1 MHTRTVFAGA
11 EVFDGIERSTVEVA
25 IEGERI
31 VDVGV
36 GLDGD
41 DIVDCSGAF
50 IVPGL
55 FDCHVHVM
63 VRDLDVARSEQ
74 EPFSLPYYE
83 AVRNLS
89 LLLDQG
95 ITSARDAAGADA
107 GVKRAIEKNLIEG
120 PRLQIALVML
130 SQTGGHGDLHLP
142 SGGSRSMAMM
152 VPHPGRPRSVR
163 DGVDDV
169 RRGVREVLRAGAD
182 AIKVATTGGVMSSG
196 DDPRHAHFRDDE
208 LEAIAAEVAAAGTY
222 FFAHAQGTEGIKAA
236 LRHGARS
243 IEHGYHL
250 DDEAIDL
257 LLQRDAWLVPTL
269 SATQAIVD
277 AAAHGVPIPPDSL
290 ALAQEA
296 IEAHRESFARA
307 VAAGVTVAM
316 GTDSPP
322 YGHPAASS
330 LDELL
335 LMTQASSMTPEG
347 AWRAAT
353 ANAAAL
359 LRQDDLG
366 VLAPGKLADL
376 VVVDGELDDLRGL
389 RERIRSV
396 TLGGTLVRSR
406 EELTRGMQ

>member
-1 MHTRTVFAGA
+1 MHKRTVFAGGR
-11 EVFDGIERSTVEVA
+11 VFDGASTSEVDVVVD
-25 IEGERI
+25 GDRI

-41 DIVDCSGAF
+41 VVVDCTGAS

-83 AVRNLS
+83 ALRNLS

-120 PRLQIALVML
+120 PRLQTALVML

-142 SGGSRSMAMM
+142 SGGNRSISMM
-152 VPHPGRPRSVR
+152 MPHPGRPRSVR
-163 DGVDDV
+163 DGADDV
-169 RRGVREVLRAGAD
+169 RRGVREILRAGAD
-182 AIKVATTGGVMSSG
+182 AIKVATTGGVMSPG
-196 DDPRHAHFRDDE
+196 DDPRHAHFRDEE
-208 LEAIAAEVAAAGTY
+208 LAVIAAEVAAAGTY
-222 FFAHAQGTEGIKAA
+222 FFAHAQGTDGIKAA

-257 LLQRDAWLVPTL
+257 LLRRDAWLVPTL

-277 AAAHGVPIPPDSL
+277 AADRGVPIPPENL
-290 ALAQEA
+290 ALATEA
-296 IEAHRESFARA
+296 LDAHRASFARA
-307 VAAGVTVAM
+307 VDAGVKIAM

-322 YGHPAASS
+322 YGHPSASS
-330 LDELL
+330 LDELW
-335 LMTQASSMTPEG
+335 LMTRVSSMNPED

-353 ANAAAL
+353 SNAAAL

-366 VLAPGKLADL
+366 TLAPGKLADL
-376 VVVDGELDDLRGL
+376 VVVEGALDDLRGL
-389 RERIRSV
+389 RGRIRQV
-396 TLGGTLVRSR
+396 ILGGRRVR
-406 EELTRGMQ
+406 

>member
-1 MHTRTVFAGA
+1 MHTRTVFTGGR
-11 EVFDGIERSTVEVA
+11 VFDGVSTSEADVA
-25 IEGERI
+25 IVGDRI
-31 VDVGV
+31 VDVGG

-41 DIVDCSGAF
+41 EVVDCTGAF

-63 VRDLDVARSEQ
+63 VRDLDVTHSEQ
-74 EPFSLPYYE
+74 EPFSVPYYE

-120 PRLQIALVML
+120 PRLQTALVML

-142 SGGSRSMAMM
+142 SGGSRSMSMM
-152 VPHPGRPRSVR
+152 MPHPGRPQSVR

-169 RRGVREVLRAGAD
+169 RRGVREILRAGAD
-182 AIKVATTGGVMSSG
+182 AIKVATTGGVMSTG

-208 LEAIAAEVAAAGTY
+208 LAVIAAEVAAAGTY
-222 FFAHAQGTEGIKAA
+222 FFAHGQGTEGIKAA

-257 LLQRDAWLVPTL
+257 LLRTNAWLVPTL

-277 AAAHGVPIPPDSL
+277 AADRGVAIPAESQ
-290 ALAQEA
+290 ALARDA
-296 IEAHRESFARA
+296 LDAHRASFARA
-307 VAAGVTVAM
+307 VEAGVKVAM

-322 YGHPAASS
+322 YGNPSASN

-335 LMTQASSMTPEG
+335 LMTQASSMTPMD

-366 VLAPGKLADL
+366 VLAPGKIADL
-376 VVVDGELDDLRGL
+376 VVVDGEVGDLRGL
-389 RERIRSV
+389 RTRIRAV
-396 TLGGTLVRSR
+396 TLGGRRLR
-406 EELTRGMQ
+406 

>member
-1 MHTRTVFAGA
+1 MHARTVFTGGR
-11 EVFDGIERSTVEVA
+11 VFDGVTTAEADVA
-25 IEGERI
+25 ILGDRI

-41 DIVDCSGAF
+41 EAIDCTGAF

-63 VRDLDVARSEQ
+63 VRDLDVTRSEQ

-107 GVKRAIEKNLIEG
+107 GVKRAIAKNLIEG
-120 PRLQIALVML
+120 PRLQTALAML

-152 VPHPGRPRSVR
+152 MPHPGRPRSVR

-169 RRGVREVLRAGAD
+169 RRGVREILRAGAD
-182 AIKVATTGGVMSSG
+182 AIKVATTGGVMSAG
-196 DDPRHAHFRDDE
+196 DDPQHAHFRDDE
-208 LEAIAAEVAAAGTY
+208 LAVIAAEVAAAGTY

-236 LRHGARS
+236 LRHGSRS

-257 LLQRDAWLVPTL
+257 LLRTDAWLVPTL

-277 AAAHGVPIPPDSL
+277 AADRGVPIPAESQ
-290 ALAQEA
+290 ALAREA
-296 IEAHRESFARA
+296 VDAHRASFARA
-307 VAAGVTVAM
+307 VEAGVKIAM

-322 YGHPAASS
+322 YGHPSASN

-335 LMTQASSMTPEG
+335 LMTQASSMTPSD

-359 LRQDDLG
+359 LRQNDLG
-366 VLAPGKLADL
+366 TLAPGKIADL
-376 VVVDGELDDLRGL
+376 VVVDGEVGDLREL
-389 RERIRSV
+389 RTRIRSV
-396 TLGGTLVRSR
+396 ILGGRRVR
-406 EELTRGMQ
+406 

>member
-1 MHTRTVFAGA
+1 M
-11 EVFDGIERSTVEVA
+11 A
-25 IEGERI
+25 IHGDRI
-31 VDVGV
+31 VDVGI

-41 DIVDCSGAF
+41 EAVDCTGAF

-55 FDCHVHVM
+55 FDCHVHIM
-63 VRDLDVARSEQ
+63 ASDFDVARSEQ

-107 GVKRAIEKNLIEG
+107 GVKRAIAKNLIEG
-120 PRLQIALVML
+120 PRLQTAIVML

-152 VPHPGRPRSVR
+152 MPHPGRPRSVR

-169 RRGVREVLRAGAD
+169 RRGVREILRAGAD
-182 AIKVATTGGVMSSG
+182 AIKVATTGGVMSTG

-208 LEAIAAEVAAAGTY
+208 LAVIAEEVAAAGTY

-257 LLQRDAWLVPTL
+257 LLRTGAWLVPTL

-277 AAAHGVPIPPDSL
+277 AADRGVPIPAESQ
-290 ALAQEA
+290 ALAREA
-296 IEAHRESFARA
+296 VGAHRASFARA
-307 VAAGVTVAM
+307 VDAGVKVAM

-322 YGHPAASS
+322 YGHPSDS
-330 LDELL
+330 NLDELL
-335 LMTQASSMTPEG
+335 LMTQASAMTPAD

-353 ANAAAL
+353 ANSAAL

-366 VLAPGKLADL
+366 ALAPGKIADL
-376 VVVDGELDDLRGL
+376 VVVNGEVDDLRGL
-389 RERIRSV
+389 RGRIRSV
-396 TLGGTLVRSR
+396 ILGGRRVR
-406 EELTRGMQ
+406 

>member
-1 MHTRTVFAGA
+1 MHTRTVFTGGR
-11 EVFDGIERSTVEVA
+11 VFDGVTTAQADVA
-25 IEGERI
+25 IHGDRI
-31 VDVGV
+31 VDVGI

-41 DIVDCSGAF
+41 EAVDCTGAF

-55 FDCHVHVM
+55 FDCHVHIM
-63 VRDLDVARSEQ
+63 ASDFDVARSEQ

-107 GVKRAIEKNLIEG
+107 GVKRAIAKNLIEG
-120 PRLQIALVML
+120 PRLQTAIVML

-152 VPHPGRPRSVR
+152 MPHPGRPRSVR

-169 RRGVREVLRAGAD
+169 RRGVREILRAGAD
-182 AIKVATTGGVMSSG
+182 AIKVATTGGVMSTG

-208 LEAIAAEVAAAGTY
+208 LAVIAEEVAAAGTY

-257 LLQRDAWLVPTL
+257 LLRTGAWLVPTL

-277 AAAHGVPIPPDSL
+277 AADRGVPIPAESQ
-290 ALAQEA
+290 ALAREA
-296 IEAHRESFARA
+296 VGAHRASFARA
-307 VAAGVTVAM
+307 VGAGVKVAM

-322 YGHPAASS
+322 YGHPSDS
-330 LDELL
+330 NLDELL
-335 LMTQASSMTPEG
+335 LMTQASAMTPAD

-353 ANAAAL
+353 ANSAAL

-366 VLAPGKLADL
+366 ALAPGKIADL
-376 VVVDGELDDLRGL
+376 VVVNGEVDDLRGL
-389 RERIRSV
+389 RGRIRSV
-396 TLGGTLVRSR
+396 ILGGRRVR
-406 EELTRGMQ
+406 

>member
-1 MHTRTVFAGA
+1 MHTRTVFTGGR
-11 EVFDGIERSTVEVA
+11 VFDGVTTAQADVA
-25 IEGERI
+25 IHGDRI
-31 VDVGV
+31 VDVGI

-41 DIVDCSGAF
+41 EAVDCTGAF

-55 FDCHVHVM
+55 FDCHVHIM
-63 VRDLDVARSEQ
+63 ASDFDVARSEQ

-107 GVKRAIEKNLIEG
+107 GVKRAIAKNLIEG
-120 PRLQIALVML
+120 PRLQTAIVML

-152 VPHPGRPRSVR
+152 MPHPGRPRSVR

-169 RRGVREVLRAGAD
+169 RRGVREILRAGAD
-182 AIKVATTGGVMSSG
+182 AIKVATTGGVMSTG

-208 LEAIAAEVAAAGTY
+208 LAVIAEEVAAAGTY

-257 LLQRDAWLVPTL
+257 LLRTGAWLVPTL

-277 AAAHGVPIPPDSL
+277 AADRGVPIPAESQ
-290 ALAQEA
+290 ALAREA
-296 IEAHRESFARA
+296 VGAHRASFARA
-307 VAAGVTVAM
+307 VDAGVKVAM

-322 YGHPAASS
+322 YGHPSDS
-330 LDELL
+330 NLDELL
-335 LMTQASSMTPEG
+335 LMTQASAMTPAD

-353 ANAAAL
+353 ANSAAL

-366 VLAPGKLADL
+366 ALAPGKIADL
-376 VVVDGELDDLRGL
+376 VVVNGEVDDLRGL
-389 RERIRSV
+389 RGRIRSV
-396 TLGGTLVRSR
+396 ILGGRRVR
-406 EELTRGMQ
+406 

>member
-1 MHTRTVFAGA
+1 MHTRTVFTGGR
-11 EVFDGIERSTVEVA
+11 VFDGVTTAQADVA
-25 IEGERI
+25 IHGDRI
-31 VDVGV
+31 VDVGI

-41 DIVDCSGAF
+41 EAVDCTGAF

-55 FDCHVHVM
+55 FDCHVHIM
-63 VRDLDVARSEQ
+63 ASDFDLARSEQ

-107 GVKRAIEKNLIEG
+107 GVKRAIAKNLIEG
-120 PRLQIALVML
+120 PRLQTAIVML

-152 VPHPGRPRSVR
+152 MPHPGRPRSVR

-169 RRGVREVLRAGAD
+169 RRGVREILRAGAD
-182 AIKVATTGGVMSSG
+182 AIKVATTGGVMSTG

-208 LEAIAAEVAAAGTY
+208 LAVIAEEVAAAGTY

-257 LLQRDAWLVPTL
+257 LLRTGAWLVPTL

-277 AAAHGVPIPPDSL
+277 AADRGVPIPAESQ
-290 ALAQEA
+290 ALAREA
-296 IEAHRESFARA
+296 VGAHRASFARA
-307 VAAGVTVAM
+307 VDAGVKVAM

-322 YGHPAASS
+322 YGHPSDS
-330 LDELL
+330 NLDELL
-335 LMTQASSMTPEG
+335 LMTQASAMTPAD

-353 ANAAAL
+353 ANSAAL

-366 VLAPGKLADL
+366 ALAPGKIADL
-376 VVVDGELDDLRGL
+376 VVVNGEVDDLRGL
-389 RERIRSV
+389 RGRIRSV
-396 TLGGTLVRSR
+396 ILGGRRVR
-406 EELTRGMQ
+406 

>member
-1 MHTRTVFAGA
+1 MHTRTVFTGGR
-11 EVFDGIERSTVEVA
+11 VFDGVTTSEADVA
-25 IEGERI
+25 IVGNRI
-31 VDVGV
+31 VDVGA

-41 DIVDCSGAF
+41 EAVDCTGAF
-50 IVPGL
+50 IAPGL

-83 AVRNLS
+83 ALRNLS

-107 GVKRAIEKNLIEG
+107 GVKQAIEKNLIEG
-120 PRLQIALVML
+120 PRLQTALVML

-152 VPHPGRPRSVR
+152 MPHPGRPRSVR

-169 RRGVREVLRAGAD
+169 RRGVREILRAGAD
-182 AIKVATTGGVMSSG
+182 AIKVATTGGVMSTG

-208 LEAIAAEVAAAGTY
+208 LAVIAAEVAAAGTY

-257 LLQRDAWLVPTL
+257 LLRTDAWLVPTL

-277 AAAHGVPIPPDSL
+277 AADRGVPIPAESQ
-290 ALAQEA
+290 ALAREA
-296 IEAHRESFARA
+296 LDAHRASFARA
-307 VAAGVTVAM
+307 VDAGVKIAM

-322 YGHPAASS
+322 YGHPSASN

-335 LMTQASSMTPEG
+335 LMTQASSMTPVD

-366 VLAPGKLADL
+366 VLAPGKIADL
-376 VVVDGELDDLRGL
+376 VVVDGEVGDLRGL
-389 RERIRSV
+389 RGRIRSV
-396 TLGGTLVRSR
+396 ILGGRRVR
-406 EELTRGMQ
+406 

>member
-1 MHTRTVFAGA
+1 MHTRTVFTGGR
-11 EVFDGIERSTVEVA
+11 VFDGVSTSEADVA
-25 IEGERI
+25 IVGDRI
-31 VDVGV
+31 VDVGG

-41 DIVDCSGAF
+41 EVVDCTGAF

-63 VRDLDVARSEQ
+63 VRDLDVTHSEQ
-74 EPFSLPYYE
+74 EPFSVPYYE

-120 PRLQIALVML
+120 PRLQTALVML

-142 SGGSRSMAMM
+142 SGGSRSMSMM
-152 VPHPGRPRSVR
+152 MPHPGRPRSVR

-169 RRGVREVLRAGAD
+169 RRGVREILRAGAD
-182 AIKVATTGGVMSSG
+182 AIKVATTGGVMSTG

-208 LEAIAAEVAAAGTY
+208 LAVIAAEVAAAGTY

-257 LLQRDAWLVPTL
+257 LLRTNAWLVPTL

-277 AAAHGVPIPPDSL
+277 AADRGVAIPAESQ
-290 ALAQEA
+290 ALARDA
-296 IEAHRESFARA
+296 LDAHRASFARA
-307 VAAGVTVAM
+307 VEAGVKVAM

-322 YGHPAASS
+322 YGNPSASN

-335 LMTQASSMTPEG
+335 LMTQASSMTPMD

-366 VLAPGKLADL
+366 VLAPGKIADL
-376 VVVDGELDDLRGL
+376 VVVDGEVGDLRGL
-389 RERIRSV
+389 RTRIRAV
-396 TLGGTLVRSR
+396 TLGGRRLR
-406 EELTRGMQ
+406 

>member
-1 MHTRTVFAGA
+1 MHTRTVFTGGL
-11 EVFDGIERSTVEVA
+11 VFDGFTTAQADVA
-25 IEGERI
+25 VHGDRI

-41 DIVDCSGAF
+41 EAVDCTGAF

-63 VRDLDVARSEQ
+63 ARDFDIARSEQ

-107 GVKRAIEKNLIEG
+107 GVKRAIAKNLIEG
-120 PRLQIALVML
+120 PRLQTALVML
-130 SQTGGHGDLHLP
+130 SQTGGHGDLHLA

-152 VPHPGRPRSVR
+152 MPHPGRPRSVR

-169 RRGVREVLRAGAD
+169 RRGVREILRAGAD
-182 AIKVATTGGVMSSG
+182 AIKVATTGGVMSAG

-208 LEAIAAEVAAAGTY
+208 LAVIAEEVAAAGTY
-222 FFAHAQGTEGIKAA
+222 FFGHAQGTEGIKAA

-243 IEHGYHL
+243 IEHGYYL

-257 LLQRDAWLVPTL
+257 LLRTEAWLVPTL

-277 AAAHGVPIPPDSL
+277 AADRGVPIPAESQ
-290 ALAQEA
+290 ALAREA
-296 IEAHRESFARA
+296 VGAHRASFARA
-307 VAAGVTVAM
+307 VDAGVKVAM

-322 YGHPAASS
+322 YGHPFASN

-335 LMTQASSMTPEG
+335 LMTEASSMTPAD

-353 ANAAAL
+353 ANSAEL
-359 LRQDDLG
+359 LRQNDLG
-366 VLAPGKLADL
+366 DLAPGKFADL
-376 VVVDGELDDLRGL
+376 VVVNGEVDDLRGL
-389 RERIRSV
+389 RGRIRSV
-396 TLGGTLVRSR
+396 VLGGRRVR
-406 EELTRGMQ
+406 

>member
-1 MHTRTVFAGA
+1 MHTRTVFTGGR
-11 EVFDGIERSTVEVA
+11 VFDGVTTAEADVA
-25 IEGERI
+25 IHGDRI
-31 VDVGV
+31 VDVGI

-41 DIVDCSGAF
+41 EAVDCTGAF

-55 FDCHVHVM
+55 FDCHVHIM
-63 VRDLDVARSEQ
+63 ASDFDVARSEQ

-107 GVKRAIEKNLIEG
+107 GVKRAIAKNLIEG
-120 PRLQIALVML
+120 PRLQTAIVML

-152 VPHPGRPRSVR
+152 MPHPGRPRSVR

-169 RRGVREVLRAGAD
+169 RRGVREILRAGAD
-182 AIKVATTGGVMSSG
+182 AIKVATTGGVMSTG

-208 LEAIAAEVAAAGTY
+208 LAVIAEEVAAAGTY

-243 IEHGYHL
+243 IEHGYYL

-257 LLQRDAWLVPTL
+257 LLRTGAWLVPTL

-277 AAAHGVPIPPDSL
+277 AADRGVPIPAESQ
-290 ALAQEA
+290 ALAREA
-296 IEAHRESFARA
+296 VGAHRASFARA
-307 VAAGVTVAM
+307 VDAGVKVAM

-322 YGHPAASS
+322 YGHPSASN
-330 LDELL
+330 LDELS
-335 LMTQASSMTPEG
+335 LMTQASAMTPAD

-353 ANAAAL
+353 ANSAAL

-366 VLAPGKLADL
+366 ALAPGKIADL
-376 VVVDGELDDLRGL
+376 VVVNGEVDDLRGL
-389 RERIRSV
+389 RGRIRSV
-396 TLGGTLVRSR
+396 ILGGRRVR
-406 EELTRGMQ
+406 

>member
-1 MHTRTVFAGA
+1 MKRTVFTGGQ
-11 EVFDGIERSTVEVA
+11 VFDGTSTSLADVVVE
-25 IEGERI
+25 GRRI

-41 DIVDCSGAF
+41 DAVDCAGMS

-55 FDCHVHVM
+55 FDCHVHVLI
-63 VRDLDVARSEQ
+63 RDLDVARSEQ
-74 EPFSLPYYE
+74 EPYSLPYYE

-107 GVKRAIEKNLIEG
+107 GVRRAIEKGLIEG
-120 PRLQIALVML
+120 PRLQLALVML
-130 SQTGGHGDLHLP
+130 SQTGGHSDLHLP

-152 VPHPGRPRSVR
+152 MPNPGRPRAVR

-169 RRGVREVLRAGAD
+169 RRGVREILRAGAD
-182 AIKVATTGGVMSSG
+182 AIKVATTGGVMSVG

-208 LEAIAAEVAAAGTY
+208 LEVIAAEAAAAGSY
-222 FFAHAQGTEGIKAA
+222 FFAHAQGAEGIKAA

-257 LLQRDAWLVPTL
+257 MLSTGAWLVPTL

-277 AAAHGVPIPPDSL
+277 AGDRGVPIAPESL
-290 ALAQEA
+290 ALAREA
-296 IEAHRESFARA
+296 LDAHRASFARA
-307 VAAGVTVAM
+307 VDAGVKVAM

-322 YGHPAASS
+322 YGHPSASN
-330 LDELL
+330 LDELQ
-335 LMTQASSMTPEG
+335 LMVRASSMTPAD
-347 AWRAAT
+347 AWRATT
-353 ANAAAL
+353 ASAAAL
-359 LRQDDLG
+359 LRQHDLG
-366 VLAPGKLADL
+366 AIAPGALADL
-376 VVVDGELDDLRGL
+376 VVLDGRLADLGGL
-389 RERIRSV
+389 RERIRHV
-396 TLGGTLVRSR
+396 VIDGRRVR
-406 EELTRGMQ
+406 

>member
-1 MHTRTVFAGA
+1 MRTRTVFTGGR
-11 EVFDGIERSTVEVA
+11 VFDGVTTAQADVA
-25 IEGERI
+25 IHGDRI
-31 VDVGV
+31 VDVGI

-41 DIVDCSGAF
+41 EAVDCTGAF

-55 FDCHVHVM
+55 FDCHVHIM
-63 VRDLDVARSEQ
+63 ASDFDVARSEQ

-107 GVKRAIEKNLIEG
+107 GVKRAIAKNLIEG
-120 PRLQIALVML
+120 PRLQTAIVML

-152 VPHPGRPRSVR
+152 MPHPGRPRSVR

-169 RRGVREVLRAGAD
+169 RRGVREILRAGAD
-182 AIKVATTGGVMSSG
+182 AIKVATTGGVMSTG

-208 LEAIAAEVAAAGTY
+208 LAVIAEEVAAAGTY

-257 LLQRDAWLVPTL
+257 LLRTGAWLVPTL

-277 AAAHGVPIPPDSL
+277 AADRGVPIPAESQ
-290 ALAQEA
+290 ALAREA
-296 IEAHRESFARA
+296 VGAHRASFARA
-307 VAAGVTVAM
+307 VDAGVKVAM

-322 YGHPAASS
+322 YGHPSDS
-330 LDELL
+330 NLDELL
-335 LMTQASSMTPEG
+335 LMTQASAMTPAD

-353 ANAAAL
+353 ANSAAL

-366 VLAPGKLADL
+366 ALAPGKIADL
-376 VVVDGELDDLRGL
+376 VVVNGEVDDLRGL
-389 RERIRSV
+389 RGRIRSV
-396 TLGGTLVRSR
+396 ILGGRRVR
-406 EELTRGMQ
+406 

>member
-1 MHTRTVFAGA
+1 MHARTVFTGGR
-11 EVFDGIERSTVEVA
+11 VFDGVTTAEADVA
-25 IEGERI
+25 ILGDRI

-41 DIVDCSGAF
+41 EAIDCTGAF

-63 VRDLDVARSEQ
+63 VRDLDVTRSEQ

-107 GVKRAIEKNLIEG
+107 GVKRAIAKNLIEG
-120 PRLQIALVML
+120 PRLQTALVML

-152 VPHPGRPRSVR
+152 MPHPGRPRSVR

-169 RRGVREVLRAGAD
+169 RRGVREILRAGAD
-182 AIKVATTGGVMSSG
+182 AIKVATTGGVMSAG
-196 DDPRHAHFRDDE
+196 DDPQHAHFRDDE
-208 LEAIAAEVAAAGTY
+208 LAVIAAEVAAAGTY

-257 LLQRDAWLVPTL
+257 LLRTDAWLVPTL

-277 AAAHGVPIPPDSL
+277 AADRGVPIPAESQ
-290 ALAQEA
+290 ALAREA
-296 IEAHRESFARA
+296 VDAHRASFARA
-307 VAAGVTVAM
+307 VEAGVKIAM

-322 YGHPAASS
+322 YGHPSASN

-335 LMTQASSMTPEG
+335 LMTQASSMTPSD

-359 LRQDDLG
+359 LRQNDLG
-366 VLAPGKLADL
+366 TLAPGKIADL
-376 VVVDGELDDLRGL
+376 VVVDGEVGDLREL
-389 RERIRSV
+389 RTRIRSV
-396 TLGGTLVRSR
+396 ILGGRRVR
-406 EELTRGMQ
+406 